1 MRFLADENF
10 PLDAVEV
17 LRQSGHDVAWIRSES
32 PGIADP
38 QVLERAQVENRI
50 VLTFDKD
57 FGELAF
63 RNKLAATAGIILF
76 RIKAPSG
83 LVVAEKVAKAI
94 ALRDDWHG
102 HFSVVDDDKVRMR
115 ILSTPDID

>member
-1 MRFLADENF
+1 MHFLADENF

-17 LRQSGHDVAWIRSES
+17 LRQNGYDVAWIRYDF
-32 PGIADP
+32 PGISDP
-38 QVLERAQVENRI
+38 QVLERAQAETRI

-63 RNKLAATAGIILF
+63 REKLLATAGIILF
-76 RIKAPSG
+76 RNSAPSG
-83 LVVAEKVAKAI
+83 LVVAEKVSRAI
-94 ALRDDWHG
+94 AMRDDWNG

-115 ILSTPDID
+115 VLAKPDVE

>member
-17 LRQSGHDVAWIRSES
+17 LRENGHNVAWIRSDS

-38 QVLERAQVENRI
+38 QVLERAQAENRI

-63 RNKLAATAGIILF
+63 RNKLLATAGIILF
-76 RIKAPSG
+76 RIETPSS
-83 LVVAEKVAKAI
+83 LVITEKVAKAI
-94 ALRDDWHG
+94 ALRDDWYG
-102 HFSVVDDDKVRMR
+102 HFSVVEDDKVRMR
-115 ILSTPDID
+115 ILATPDIN